1 MDGKPLFHSDPMGGI
16 QIIAVGDFFQLPPVK
31 LHGGFA
37 FESAAWRN
45 LNFVSCVMS
54 RIWRQSDPT
63 FANILNE
70 IRLGRVSGEA
80 LRKLQE
86 CERPLPTDDGEC
98 PHCRRNHP
106 SDSTLSPLPLLW
118 LEENRWLTS
127 LTLFFSR
134 HGCYQGFFPPSCTR
148 TETAWTV
155 RTRNFL
161 THWRVL

>member
-1 MDGKPLFHSDPMGGI
+1 MSFLEFSFDERRFARSALTCVDLTSLVERRGTEMNGKPLFHSDPMGGI
-16 QIIAVGDFFQLPPVK
+16 QVIAVGDFFQLPPVK
-31 LHGGFA
+31 LEGGFA

-70 IRLGRVSGEA
+70 IRLGRVSDEA

-98 PHCRRNHP
+98 PHCRRDHP
-106 SDSTLSPLPLLW
+106 LDSTLSPLPPRL
-118 LEENRWLTS
+118 
-127 LTLFFSR
+127 
-134 HGCYQGFFPPSCTR
+134 
-148 TETAWTV
+148 A
-155 RTRNFL
+155 
-161 THWRVL
+161 